1 MASNVLNA
9 RLVMRFGTDRLLT
22 FGTGVAAAA
31 AIALAAA
38 SRTDFGGLAGIV
50 LPLFLFVS
58 ASGFIVANSIAGA
71 MAGFPKRAGAVSAF
85 AGALHYGS
93 GIFGSALVG
102 AFADGTPW
110 AMGWVIALMGIGS
123 FACTLLTLDRPNRK
137 ASK

>member
-1 MASNVLNA
+1 
-9 RLVMRFGTDRLLT
+9 LVTRFGTDRLLT
-22 FGTGVAAAA
+22 FGTGLAAVAAIVLAAAA
-31 AIALAAA
+31 
-38 SRTDFGGLAGIV
+38 RTDFGALAGLV

-58 ASGFIVANSIAGA
+58 AAGFIVANSIVGA

-110 AMGWVIALMGIGS
+110 PMGWVIALMGIGS
-123 FACTLLTLDRPNRK
+123 FACASLTLVRPNRK
-137 ASK
+137 API